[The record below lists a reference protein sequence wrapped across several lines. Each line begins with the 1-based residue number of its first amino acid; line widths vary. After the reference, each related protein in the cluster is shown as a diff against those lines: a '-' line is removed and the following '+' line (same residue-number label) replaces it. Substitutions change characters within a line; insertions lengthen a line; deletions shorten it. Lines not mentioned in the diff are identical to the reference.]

1 MIQHT
6 HKPPPVIE
14 SKHVFFKIHSLGF
27 SKPQKR
33 RQSDELVSFDSQV
46 SAVRRESHSLTHSL
60 YLPFMIDVDNQEPS
74 FSAFLQPIYGRK
86 KKQKE
91 VRRYSIVFSID
102 FRLVFRFLPRLF
114 TDFLLITYVF
124 Y

>member
-1 MIQHT
+1 
-6 HKPPPVIE
+6 
-14 SKHVFFKIHSLGF
+14 
-27 SKPQKR
+27 
-33 RQSDELVSFDSQV
+33 
-46 SAVRRESHSLTHSL
+46 
-60 YLPFMIDVDNQEPS
+60 MIDVDNQEPS

-114 TDFLLITYVF
+114 TGFLLITYVF